1 MDKLK
6 FIKTIVFIITFL
18 LVLGSI
24 SLLGI
29 VYKKITQ
36 QNTVKETKLNLEQEI
51 GSEIS
56 SFAVED
62 GNIYLLI
69 RNGSQSDKI
78 MIIHDQAKTLEEIRL
93 N

>member
-6 FIKTIVFIITFL
+6 LIKSIVFFITFL
-18 LVLGSI
+18 LVIGSI

-29 VYKKITQ
+29 LYQKTTQ
-36 QNTVKETKLNLEQEI
+36 QKSNTQTRLNLKQEI

-56 SFAVED
+56 SFSVEN

-69 RNGSQSDKI
+69 RGGSQSDKI
-78 MIIHDQAKTLEEIRL
+78 MIIRDPNQVLEEIKL

>member
-6 FIKTIVFIITFL
+6 LIKSIVFFITFL
-18 LVLGSI
+18 LVIGSL

-29 VYKKITQ
+29 LYKKITQ
-36 QNTVKETKLNLEQEI
+36 TSSIKETELNLQQEI

-62 GNIYLLI
+62 GNIYILI

-78 MIIHDQAKTLEEIRL
+78 MIIHDQDKVLEEIRL